1 MADWSETALRD
12 LHAGLPCALVS
23 IVAVKGSAPREP
35 GTRMLVGADSVTGS
49 IGGGNLEFQAIRQAR
64 LALAHPP
71 GSWRLQD
78 YPLGPLLGQCC
89 GGRVRL
95 LIERLDPARLEWLQ
109 HGLAPDRPWLETRL
123 APSGIE
129 RRLLAKPPE
138 AGADDVIVEQLG
150 APPTPLLLCGAG
162 HVGRAVARAIDGL
175 PFALTWLDSRPD
187 QAVAPDI
194 LLTPPERMTE
204 IARQANDLVL
214 IMTHDH
220 ALDYRLTAAA
230 LQGPARFIG
239 LIGSNSKRA
248 RFLSR
253 LGRDGFTPDSLAR
266 LTCPIGIK
274 GIDGKAPA
282 VIAVAVAAQLLMLG
296 RRPGEDA

>member
-1 MADWSETALRD
+1 MADWAETALRD
-12 LHAGLPCALVS
+12 LRAGRPCALVS
-23 IVAVKGSAPREP
+23 IVAVKGSAPREA

-89 GGRVRL
+89 GGQVRL

-109 HGLAPDRPWLETRL
+109 HGLAPGRQWLETRL
-123 APSGIE
+123 AETGIE
-129 RRLLAKPPE
+129 RRLLATQPE
-138 AGADDVIVEQLG
+138 VGAANVIVEPLG

-162 HVGRAVARAIDGL
+162 HVGRAVARVIDGL

-187 QAVAPDI
+187 QATAPDI
-194 LLTPPERMTE
+194 MLTEPDRM
-204 IARQANDLVL
+204 ADQAHQAPDQVL

-220 ALDYRLTAAA
+220 ALDYQLTAAA
-230 LQGPARFIG
+230 LLGPAHFIG

-253 LGRDGFTPDSLAR
+253 LGRDGFAPDSLAR
-266 LTCPIGIK
+266 LTCPIGLK

-282 VIAVAVAAQLLMLG
+282 VIAVAVAAQLLTVR